1 MQQETQGNQAL
12 DLGYNPESVSR
23 VFNWQWYKEQMTG
36 WTKSSY
42 VLLVIGWLFLL
53 YIGLGHGIT
62 GIGVTSTVAGLIGFT
77 CTLSITNGRP
87 INGVLGFV
95 SAIMLIYVAL
105 KTGNF
110 SDIIMQGFYIFLL
123 DLPVLL
129 NKTWNNGKDLEP
141 RKMNTT
147 FAFQTLLTFIGFFIV
162 TYGLDTVILTSPRP
176 IIDALS
182 ATIGLTGAI
191 LTVRRFRASYYFWF
205 AQGLSSV
212 ILWLVTAMQGH
223 AVWVLFFTYMLYI
236 MNDLVAFFDSKWFSK
251 SNAK

>member
-1 MQQETQGNQAL
+1 MLLQELQENSKNN
-12 DLGYNPESVSR
+12 LGYNPESINR
-23 VFNWQWYKEQMTG
+23 VFSWRWYKEQMSG
-36 WTKSSY
+36 WTKPSY
-42 VLLVIGWLFLL
+42 ILLAIGWLFLL
-53 YIGLGHGIT
+53 YVGLGNGTT

-87 INGVLGFV
+87 INGILGIV

-110 SDIIMQGFYIFLL
+110 SDIIMQTSYIFLL

-141 RKMNTT
+141 RKMNVK
-147 FAFQTLLTFIGFFIV
+147 FAWQTLLTFIGFFIV
-162 TYGLDTVILTSPRP
+162 TYGLDTIILTSPRP
-176 IIDALS
+176 IIDALA
-182 ATIGLTGAI
+182 ATIGLTGAV

-212 ILWLVTAMQGH
+212 VLWLVTAMQGE

-236 MNDLVAFFDSKWFSK
+236 MNDLVAFFDSKWFSNK
-251 SNAK
+251 K

>member
-1 MQQETQGNQAL
+1 MQQEAQGNQAL

-23 VFNWQWYKEQMTG
+23 VFNWRWYKDQMTG

-42 VLLVIGWLFLL
+42 VLAVVGTLFLL
-53 YIGLGHGIT
+53 YVGLGHGIT
-62 GIGVTSTVAGLIGFT
+62 ALGTTSTIAGIIGFLT
-77 CTLSITNGRP
+77 TVSITNGKP

-95 SAIMLIYVAL
+95 SAIMLIYVAVR
-105 KTGNF
+105 TGNF
-110 SDIIMQGFYIFLL
+110 SDIVMQAFYIALL
-123 DLPVLL
+123 DIPILL
-129 NKTWNNGKDLEP
+129 NHEWNNGKDLEP
-141 RKMNTT
+141 RKLNVK
-147 FAFQTLLTFIGFFIV
+147 FAWQTLFTFIGFFIV

-176 IIDALS
+176 IIDALA

-212 ILWLVTAMQGH
+212 VLWLVTAMQGE

-251 SNAK
+251 ANAK

>member
-1 MQQETQGNQAL
+1 MAL
-12 DLGYNPESVSR
+12 VQRPDDRL
-23 VFNWQWYKEQMTG
+23 
-36 WTKSSY
+36 
-42 VLLVIGWLFLL
+42 VLLYV
-53 YIGLGHGIT
+53 GLGHGIT
-62 GIGVTSTVAGLIGFT
+62 GLGVTSTIAGLIGFT

-95 SAIMLIYVAL
+95 SAAMLIYVAL

-110 SDIIMQGFYIFLL
+110 SDIVMQGFYIFLL
-123 DLPVLL
+123 DLPVLF

-141 RKMNTT
+141 RKMNSK
-147 FAFQTLLTFIGFFIV
+147 FALQTALTFVGFFIV

-176 IIDALS
+176 FIDAFA

-212 ILWLVTAMQGH
+212 ALWLVTAMQGH

-236 MNDLVAFFDSKWFSK
+236 LNDLVAFFDSKWFTNK
-251 SNAK
+251 K

>member
-1 MQQETQGNQAL
+1 MQNTN
-12 DLGYNPESVSR
+12 LGYNPESASR
-23 VFNWQWYKEQMTG
+23 VFNWRWYKDQMTG

-53 YIGLGHGIT
+53 YVGLSHGIT
-62 GIGVTSTVAGLIGFT
+62 GLGVTSTIAGLIGFT

-95 SAIMLIYVAL
+95 SAAMLIYVAL

-110 SDIIMQGFYIFLL
+110 SDIVMQGFYIFLL
-123 DLPVLL
+123 DLPVLF
-129 NKTWNNGKDLEP
+129 NKTWNSGKDLEP
-141 RKMNTT
+141 RKMNSK
-147 FAFQTLLTFIGFFIV
+147 FALQTALTFVGFFIV

-176 IIDALS
+176 FIDAFA

-205 AQGLSSV
+205 EDQRQGKQQQAFYNAALGHKGSSIPCFYGGHGVPPLS
-212 ILWLVTAMQGH
+212 AKNR
-223 AVWVLFFTYMLYI
+223 LYP
-236 MNDLVAFFDSKWFSK
+236 LA
-251 SNAK
+251 

>member
-1 MQQETQGNQAL
+1 MQNTNSVN

-23 VFNWQWYKEQMTG
+23 VFNWRWYKNQMAG

-42 VLLVIGWLFLL
+42 ILAIVGTLFLL
-53 YIGLGHGIT
+53 YVGLGHGIT
-62 GIGVTSTVAGLIGFT
+62 ALGTTSTIAGIIGFWT
-77 CTLSITNGRP
+77 TISITNGKP

-95 SAIMLIYVAL
+95 SAIMLIYVAVV
-105 KTGNF
+105 TGNF

-162 TYGLDTVILTSPRP
+162 TYGLDTIILTSPRP

-212 ILWLVTAMQGH
+212 ALWLVTAMQGH

-236 MNDLVAFFDSKWFSK
+236 LNDLVAFFDSKWFSK
-251 SNAK
+251 NKVKEV

>member
-1 MQQETQGNQAL
+1 MQELQKNSKNN
-12 DLGYNPESVSR
+12 LGYNPESVSR
-23 VFNWQWYKEQMTG
+23 VLNWRWYKDQMSG
-36 WTKSSY
+36 WTKPSY
-42 VLLVIGWLFLL
+42 ILLAIGWLFLL
-53 YIGLGHGIT
+53 YVGLGNGAT

-87 INGVLGFV
+87 INGILGFV

-110 SDIIMQGFYIFLL
+110 SDIIMQTSYIFLL

-141 RKMNTT
+141 RKMNVK
-147 FAFQTLLTFIGFFIV
+147 FAWQTLLTFTGFFIV
-162 TYGLDTVILTSPRP
+162 THGLDTVILTSPRP
-176 IIDALS
+176 IIDALA
-182 ATIGLTGAI
+182 ATIGLTGAV

-212 ILWLVTAMQGH
+212 VLWLVTAMQGE

-236 MNDLVAFFDSKWFSK
+236 LNDLVAFFDSKWFSNK
-251 SNAK
+251 K